1 MKKRR
6 LKTVI
11 KIPLIMVVVVVLILG
26 VAVLVNNNTKTV
38 MKEDDFT
45 YVNDYIFDTYVPVV
59 NNEEKI
65 VKPYESDKVTINKS
79 YYEKDDTE
87 ENQKNSIIYHEGI
100 YMQNSGV
107 SYKSDEEFDIV
118 ASLSGTVTNVS
129 DDSLLGK
136 TVEIKNSN
144 NIITLYQSLKDV
156 VVKKGDT
163 ITQGQI
169 IAKSGTCSLYKDVS
183 NGLHFEIYKNGS
195 SINPTKYYDKLLK
208 DALDN
213 E

>member
-11 KIPLIMVVVVVLILG
+11 KIPLIMVIVVVLILG

>member
-169 IAKSGTCSLYKDVS
+169 IAKSGSCSLYKDVS

>member
-1 MKKRR
+1 
-6 LKTVI
+6 
-11 KIPLIMVVVVVLILG
+11 
-26 VAVLVNNNTKTV
+26 
-38 MKEDDFT
+38 
-45 YVNDYIFDTYVPVV
+45 
-59 NNEEKI
+59 
-65 VKPYESDKVTINKS
+65 
-79 YYEKDDTE
+79 
-87 ENQKNSIIYHEGI
+87 
-100 YMQNSGV
+100 MQNSGV